1 MPVPGR
7 YLWEREGERVW
18 VWVCAR
24 TPGSGLQQGAEPP
37 SADWERSWPAGSVGT
52 RLSRGCRGG
61 WQLEPDG
68 RAPEGCAYPRFSGP
82 IPQLPADLRSK
93 ALGGLPGGA
102 VLRWL
107 GVSEGARPKK
117 KAGAGNVVAVLGSG
131 REREAVLSRARWGR
145 AGFPTPLQ
153 GSRLCLWDL
162 RKEGGE
168 GRGGCWEDTKGQSEF
183 AVKALPRTS
192 QPLASARN

>member
-1 MPVPGR
+1 MSGCGCVPAHPAVVCN
-7 YLWEREGERVW
+7 REQSR
-18 VWVCAR
+18 
-24 TPGSGLQQGAEPP
+24 LQQIGKGVGLRAPL
-37 SADWERSWPAGSVGT
+37 ALGSHGDA
-52 RLSRGCRGG
+52 GG

-93 ALGGLPGGA
+93 ALGGLPGGG

-131 REREAVLSRARWGR
+131 RESEAVLSRARWGR

-168 GRGGCWEDTKGQSEF
+168 GRGGVLGGHEGAIWVCSEGF
-183 AVKALPRTS
+183 A
-192 QPLASARN
+192 